1 MINSHYSRRRPHERG
16 SVYSGLMSD
25 RNEATRPVH
34 DCMPDLIHSSMMH
47 GCTARSTT

>member
-16 SVYSGLMSD
+16 SVYSGLMSNRD
-25 RNEATRPVH
+25 EAIRPVH
-34 DCMPDLIHSSMMH
+34 DRMPVLLPSSMMH